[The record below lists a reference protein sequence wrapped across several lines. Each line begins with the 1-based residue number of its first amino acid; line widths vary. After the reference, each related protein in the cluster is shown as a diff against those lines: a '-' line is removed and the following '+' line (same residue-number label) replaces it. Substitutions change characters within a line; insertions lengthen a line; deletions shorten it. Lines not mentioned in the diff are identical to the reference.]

1 MCLRSAGSALNR
13 STPEGA
19 DRRRTGCGR
28 TSVVVLPPSRVG
40 AADRVAVGW
49 AMVLG
54 LDINLRNGKVE
65 ADPYEHEA
73 GVGHLLRRVQTDR
86 RECLVQALSGG
97 RQRRAM
103 QVKVQQGE
111 G

>member
-1 MCLRSAGSALNR
+1 
-13 STPEGA
+13 
-19 DRRRTGCGR
+19 
-28 TSVVVLPPSRVG
+28 
-40 AADRVAVGW
+40 
-49 AMVLG
+49 VLG

-97 RQRRAM
+97 RRRR
-103 QVKVQQGE
+103 VVRVRVQQGE

>member
-1 MCLRSAGSALNR
+1 
-13 STPEGA
+13 
-19 DRRRTGCGR
+19 
-28 TSVVVLPPSRVG
+28 
-40 AADRVAVGW
+40 
-49 AMVLG
+49 MVLALLG
-54 LDINLRNGKVE
+54 NGKIE
-65 ADPYEHEA
+65 ADPYEHEV